1 LGRERWWPWLQLL
14 VWQQVKF
21 SRSAQELQMLS
32 WWRLRKDREQHVIRA
47 ADNLMVIGVKDTES
61 VITQNSR
68 RLLPWFPLS
77 VSPPHP

>member
-32 WWRLRKDREQHVIRA
+32 WWCQRKERRQQVIRD
-47 ADNLMVIGVKDTES
+47 ADNLMVIGVKGTDL
-61 VITQNSR
+61 VGK
-68 RLLPWFPLS
+68 
-77 VSPPHP
+77 